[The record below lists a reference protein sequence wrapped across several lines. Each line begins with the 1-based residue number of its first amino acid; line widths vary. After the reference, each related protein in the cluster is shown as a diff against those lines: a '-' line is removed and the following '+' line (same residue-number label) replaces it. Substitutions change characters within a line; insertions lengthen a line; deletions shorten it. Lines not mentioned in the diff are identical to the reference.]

1 MRVRESHAALAWAV
15 ELEAAPVVVAAA
27 AAVVPVGV
35 VAAAAVAA
43 GRALD
48 EETV

>member
-1 MRVRESHAALAWAV
+1 MRVRDSHAALEWAV
-15 ELEAAPVVVAAA
+15 VVEAAPVVVAAA
-27 AAVVPVGV
+27 VVPVGV
-35 VAAAAVAA
+35 VAAVAA